1 MERAF
6 DRDKFRVLFYKT
18 KLANAEFAYT
28 IGKSASAISQYLNG
42 YAKPR
47 EKTLCQMAKAL
58 HCTVDDLLE
67 GEVEKPIEAEK
78 PTSYTAEEKEAVAFE
93 SLMTAIELIKIARD
107 MLGELRKGEER

>member
-1 MERAF
+1 MKRAF

-18 KLANAEFAYT
+18 KLTQAEFGYL
-28 IGKSASAISQYLNG
+28 IGKTAGAISQYLHG
-42 YAKPR
+42 VVKPKPEVV
-47 EKTLCQMAKAL
+47 EKMAKAL

-67 GEVEKPIEAEK
+67 GEVEKPIEADK

>member
-1 MERAF
+1 MEHRF
-6 DRDKFRVLFYKT
+6 DKDKFRVLFYKT
-18 KLANAEFAYT
+18 GWTNAELGFR
-28 IGKSASAISQYLNG
+28 IGRSAGAVSQYKSG
-42 YAKPR
+42 YTNPSEATIQR
-47 EKTLCQMAKAL
+47 MAEVF